1 MRVAVAGAFR
11 KVLQGPAQAREPL
24 VDALHLA
31 AAKTGNA
38 GHAAGEAPPLRFGLG
53 GDEVRNAELAGNG
66 RGHEAVGGSHDGAEI
81 TGSEMRTNQ
90 CARPRRDHRHY
101 PGAHELGVPAGEVL
115 RGMLGQRSQREA
127 EVFMDVE
134 RTGHVLLV
142 VCAVLR
148 LVCLAL
154 ENAAIDQE
162 LPPLVVAVA
171 GKERVVEVE
180 QGEAHESASVYP
192 RVFPAS
198 EAALDADAEVV
209 QAEKTGR
216 VAGQCF
222 GAYGPVVREPV
233 AAKHRILT
241 RVVLGFPAADIR
253 HAETAPVT
261 E

>member
-1 MRVAVAGAFR
+1 
-11 KVLQGPAQAREPL
+11 
-24 VDALHLA
+24 
-31 AAKTGNA
+31 
-38 GHAAGEAPPLRFGLG
+38 
-53 GDEVRNAELAGNG
+53 
-66 RGHEAVGGSHDGAEI
+66 
-81 TGSEMRTNQ
+81 
-90 CARPRRDHRHY
+90 
-101 PGAHELGVPAGEVL
+101 
-115 RGMLGQRSQREA
+115 
-127 EVFMDVE
+127 MDVE

-148 LVCLAL
+148 LVRLAL

-216 VAGQCF
+216 IAGQCF
-222 GAYGPVVREPV
+222 GAHGPVVGEPV
-233 AAKHRILT
+233 AAKQQIGRASCRE
-241 RVVLGFPAADIR
+241 RV
-253 HAETAPVT
+253 
-261 E
+261 